1 MGKYR
6 LIFILTALTSLKIYA
21 QPDGYEQAVS
31 LLSAGDAAQCI
42 RVCDSM
48 LNYGFKNYEVQVLK
62 AEALIELNRIGD
74 ASDLLAAIISIH
86 ARPARAHALLGYIYV
101 IKGVYRTARNEY
113 IQAIAYDSAQA
124 AYYYNLANVEQMMEK
139 WNDAIGNYS
148 KAILLKKSYVD
159 AYKNRGYIYLNLFR
173 YPLALRDFDSA
184 LKYSQNNTDI
194 MLYRGMT
201 LTSMKRYKEAL
212 LMFDRCIRLKP
223 SAGDAYFNK
232 GLVFYQLRDYKR
244 SITVLDSAL
253 LFNDDLSIAYYQRGL
268 AKLELNKHERAS
280 SCSDFSK
287 AIQKGNMEA
296 LFYLKR
302 YCE

>member
-1 MGKYR
+1 MLKYT
-6 LIFILTALTSLKIYA
+6 LICILTLITSLKIYA
-21 QPDGYEQAVS
+21 QPNGYDQALA
-31 LLSAGDAAQCI
+31 LLTDGDATRCLKI
-42 RVCDSM
+42 CDSI
-48 LNYGFKNYEVQVLK
+48 LTYDTKNHEVQLLK
-62 AEALIELNRIGD
+62 AEALIELSMLGD
-74 ASDLLAAIISIH
+74 ATELLTSVIH
-86 ARPARAHALLGYIYV
+86 EQSRPARAHALLGYIYV

-113 IQAIAYDSAQA
+113 IQAIAYDSSQA

-139 WNDAIGNYS
+139 WNDAISHYT
-148 KAILLKKSYVD
+148 KAIVLKKNYVD

-173 YPLALRDFDSA
+173 HLLALRDFDSA

-201 LTSMKRYKEAL
+201 LTSLKRYKEAL

-223 SAGDAYFNK
+223 SSGDAYFNK
-232 GLVFYQLRDYKR
+232 GLVFYQLKDYKR
-244 SITVLDSAL
+244 SISILDSAL
-253 LFNDDLSIAYYQRGL
+253 LFNEDLSIAYYQRGL
-268 AKLELNKHERAS
+268 AKLEWDKHERS
-280 SCSDFSK
+280 SACTDFSK